1 MNPTCHYRFPP
12 SGPCKHDDGCKNVCT
27 KPPEDPNFLACITS
41 APMFGKCCCLV
52 KRKVTHFKK
61 TVNSDLRS
69 DFAFE
74 FIVISKRKQLHLGSW
89 CMRSPRSS
97 THLLRKHMPHVSLQ
111 CACSIRRVIQH
122 PTAFIYHIGL
132 QNINHNTSTA
142 TTTFKKYITHAQ
154 DCLGYR
160 KFPKKLAE
168 PEQVL
173 TTSRFPVLA
182 LTEEDEEKNEDN
194 SVSEDTVQED
204 EEKNEDS
211 SVKEGYVIA
220 ANPRLSRCYTAYCKS
235 N

>member
-1 MNPTCHYRFPP
+1 MSAQKIQLACLILAFFLLFSRSTATCHYRFPP

-97 THLLRKHMPHVSLQ
+97 THLLRKHMPH
-111 CACSIRRVIQH
+111 
-122 PTAFIYHIGL
+122 
-132 QNINHNTSTA
+132 NINHNTSTA
-142 TTTFKKYITHAQ
+142 TTTFKKYITHAP
-154 DCLGYR
+154 DCLGY
-160 KFPKKLAE
+160 
-168 PEQVL
+168 Q
-173 TTSRFPVLA
+173 
-182 LTEEDEEKNEDN
+182 EDEEKNEDN

-211 SVKEGYVIA
+211 SVHEGYVIA

>member
-1 MNPTCHYRFPP
+1 MSAQKIQLACLILAFFLLFSRSTATCHYRFPP

-142 TTTFKKYITHAQ
+142 TTTFKKYITHAP
-154 DCLGYR
+154 DCLGY
-160 KFPKKLAE
+160 
-168 PEQVL
+168 Q
-173 TTSRFPVLA
+173 
-182 LTEEDEEKNEDN
+182 EDEEKNEDN

-211 SVKEGYVIA
+211 SVHEGYVIA